1 MSELTK
7 EQKALGAFL
16 AAMHD
21 CGHDGAKMREAMLGV
36 LGLTAE
42 SAVQREQGQA
52 VAWQER
58 QEQEPGEFTIWY
70 PCKAPSR
77 RATANGEY
85 LSLTTGGI
93 MYQWRPLYT
102 TPPTP
107 PAGVPD
113 GFDLL
118 IHDAISEA
126 GKAMTKFPQPNYT
139 LVKIG
144 EEFGEVIK
152 AAVHFTEGRDTAEHV
167 RDEMKQAIAMLYR
180 LWIEGDQVNGVPAI
194 SLSLSAAPQPEDIPA
209 IFKEQAS

>member
-1 MSELTK
+1 MKQLIP
-7 EQKALGAFL
+7 EQVFGCSPGKPL
-16 AAMHD
+16 
-21 CGHDGAKMREAMLGV
+21 REWQPEDAITFANNCV
-36 LGLTAE
+36 YEFCRVNGLTAE
-42 SAVQREQGQA
+42 AAEQRQA
-52 VAWQER
+52 VARVVE
-58 QEQEPGEFTIWY
+58 
-70 PCKAPSR
+70 
-77 RATANGEY
+77 NHH
-85 LSLTTGGI
+85 GGNI
-93 MYQWRPLYT
+93 TEWINPQQAETLPLGTLLYT

-118 IHDAISEA
+118 IHDALAEA

-152 AAVHFTEGRDTAEHV
+152 AAVHFAEGRDTAEHV

-194 SLSLSAAPQPEDIPA
+194 SLSLSAAPQPAAQTQES
-209 IFKEQAS
+209 KEPGK